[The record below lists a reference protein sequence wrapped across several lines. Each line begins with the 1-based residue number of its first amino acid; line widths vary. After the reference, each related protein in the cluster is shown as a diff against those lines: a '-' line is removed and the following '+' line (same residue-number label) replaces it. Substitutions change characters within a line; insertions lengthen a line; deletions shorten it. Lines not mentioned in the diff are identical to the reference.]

1 MALKALPLEPVEAH
15 RLDDPRRPATAP
27 VVAATGP
34 APQVP
39 GLTEAPDV
47 PNTPN
52 MPPRERR
59 ERASPHELPPTANT
73 AAGDDQS
80 VITAPAG
87 SVNPYAHVGRPRQV
101 AVSLYVPQWERIE
114 EQCAQLRA
122 EGVRDAT
129 VTRWLFAVLHFR
141 APVEPHETLSLFRR
155 WARIEAD
162 EAQDYFMLSREARG
176 IRFFEPLWT
185 RQRAVVTDLRHRAG
199 SPRATLAMWTTAVV
213 ELCGPTCADE
223 ARALLRDL
231 RQLLAGDP
239 G

>member
-1 MALKALPLEPVEAH
+1 M
-15 RLDDPRRPATAP
+15 
-27 VVAATGP
+27 
-34 APQVP
+34 P
-39 GLTEAPDV
+39 G
-47 PNTPN
+47 TPN
-52 MPPRERR
+52 MPPPKRR
-59 ERASPHELPPTANT
+59 ERASPHELAAAANT
-73 AAGDDQS
+73 AGDAQS
-80 VITAPAG
+80 VIIEPVG
-87 SVNPYAHVGRPRQV
+87 SINPYACVGRPRQV

-141 APVEPHETLSLFRR
+141 ALAEPQETLSLFRR

-199 SPRATLAMWTTAVV
+199 SPRPTLAMWTTAVV
-213 ELCGPTCADE
+213 ELCGPTTADE
-223 ARALLRDL
+223 ARGLLRDL

-239 G
+239 E